1 MHERKRRFHQEREQM
16 PARTVQKKRKN
27 IQGRLKG
34 PAAGRLPSA
43 VMIRRPG
50 AFFDAERY

>member
-1 MHERKRRFHQEREQM
+1 M

-50 AFFDAERY
+50 AFFDAEGIEIDRG

>member
-1 MHERKRRFHQEREQM
+1 MKENEDFIRSVNRCRRGQFR
-16 PARTVQKKRKN
+16 KKRKN